1 MDPLPLTTW
10 QILVTSYLAGIA
22 VTIWLTY
29 FFSRAPSLGIRLL
42 CAALIGLTWPLIF
55 PLVLIF
61 ILL

>member
-1 MDPLPLTTW
+1 MA
-10 QILVTSYLAGIA
+10 SYLAGIA
-22 VTIWLTY
+22 VTAWLMY
-29 FFSRAPSLGIRLL
+29 FFSRDPSLGIRLL